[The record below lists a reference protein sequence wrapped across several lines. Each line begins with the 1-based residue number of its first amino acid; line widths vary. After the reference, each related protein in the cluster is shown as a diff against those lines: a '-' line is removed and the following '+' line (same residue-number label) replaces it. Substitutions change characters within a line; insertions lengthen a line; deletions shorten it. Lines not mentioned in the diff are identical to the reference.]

1 MNEFVYILGM
11 RSEHFESY
19 YFQAS
24 DGGMIC
30 AEMKHGISVLKILKD
45 GSWISEYPGVDFD
58 VYDFAELIG
67 RGRVCLRLS

>member
-1 MNEFVYILGM
+1 MNCAFMEGVRGE
-11 RSEHFESY
+11 SFESY

-24 DGGMIC
+24 DGGVIC
-30 AEMKHGISVLKILKD
+30 AEMKHGVSVLKILKD

-58 VYDFAELIG
+58 VYDFAELIW